1 MASTAPVHTSKL
13 STTIEVS
20 EFEIRQPHH
29 SVCESERLLVA
40 FEKVDHTYHLARCF
54 LPGSAGDKMIELKRW
69 RSENMG
75 RWQAVAALLLCRK
88 PYIAVGRLGVSL
100 DCRHRRESVALI

>member
-1 MASTAPVHTSKL
+1 MTSTAPVHTSKL
-13 STTIEVS
+13 SAANEVV

-29 SVCESERLLVA
+29 RNSESERLLVA
-40 FEKVDHTYHLARCF
+40 LEKVDHTYHLARYF
-54 LPGSAGDKMIELKRW
+54 LPGSAGDKMKELKRW

-75 RWQAVAALLLCRK
+75 RWQAVAALLLCKK

-100 DCRHRRESVALI
+100 DCRH

>member
-1 MASTAPVHTSKL
+1 MSSTAAVHTSKL

-20 EFEIRQPHH
+20 EFEIRRPRH
-29 SVCESERLLVA
+29 SDSEPERLLVA
-40 FEKVDHTYHLARCF
+40 FEKVDHTYHMAACF
-54 LPGSAGDKMIELKRW
+54 LLGNAGEKMTGLKKW

-75 RWQAVAALLLCRK
+75 RWQAVAALLLCKK

-100 DCRHRRESVALI
+100 DCRHGQESAALT